1 MKLKKSYFLLAIV
14 IVLSLIKI
22 DYRLNEIPYG
32 LEVDDAEYYYN
43 AVTLGLDFD
52 LDFSNQMEGVENRY
66 LNRETRKIVPFHPIG
81 SGILG
86 APFVFIGNLFSS
98 ISNDKNLISSVYF
111 GYSLASIFYFF
122 LSIILIQRALKK
134 LNISYDNFLLILM
147 IFGTGVGYYAFDRFS
162 MSHIY
167 ELFATSFLI
176 YLSSVVVE
184 KPRNLN
190 KSLILFNIGFLIYIF
205 LAIRWVNYF
214 FFLVPALIFF
224 ISDLNVKKIYTN
236 LYFIFG
242 NLCGIILFLIH
253 TKYLYGTYTIN
264 QKSVVFS
271 VESSFQENYT
281 RFFEIEMFFEN
292 ILFVLKS
299 TSIILFSQE
308 FGLIYFAP
316 ILFVSII
323 FFIIFLIKKKFT
335 MSFFLFLI
343 YIFPIFSIIVIQ
355 STAFSYGYR
364 YLFAL
369 VPINIIIYFKFFS
382 NNQILKVYMYWASL
396 LGFLLYLFFE
406 TSQGTSLSSEYLTN
420 SFGLRTRYS
429 NPDYLSNL
437 PEALISVNSYL
448 HIIFTSFLGVLI
460 IKVINLFIDP
470 VNFFGNL
477 TEVDTEILN
486 LITSSISFSWIK
498 LLILYAVTFSF
509 SYIIFKNR
517 TNK

>member
-1 MKLKKSYFLLAIV
+1 
-14 IVLSLIKI
+14 
-22 DYRLNEIPYG
+22 
-32 LEVDDAEYYYN
+32 
-43 AVTLGLDFD
+43 
-52 LDFSNQMEGVENRY
+52 
-66 LNRETRKIVPFHPIG
+66 
-81 SGILG
+81 
-86 APFVFIGNLFSS
+86 
-98 ISNDKNLISSVYF
+98 
-111 GYSLASIFYFF
+111 
-122 LSIILIQRALKK
+122 
-134 LNISYDNFLLILM
+134 M

-323 FFIIFLIKKKFT
+323 FFIIFLIKKKIYDV
-335 MSFFLFLI
+335 FLFISNL
-343 YIFPIFSIIVIQ
+343 Y
-355 STAFSYGYR
+355 
-364 YLFAL
+364 
-369 VPINIIIYFKFFS
+369 FS
-382 NNQILKVYMYWASL
+382 N
-396 LGFLLYLFFE
+396 FFD
-406 TSQGTSLSSEYLTN
+406 N
-420 SFGLRTRYS
+420 CYS
-429 NPDYLSNL
+429 KY
-437 PEALISVNSYL
+437 
-448 HIIFTSFLGVLI
+448 GV
-460 IKVINLFIDP
+460 FIW
-470 VNFFGNL
+470 L
-477 TEVDTEILN
+477 
-486 LITSSISFSWIK
+486 
-498 LLILYAVTFSF
+498 
-509 SYIIFKNR
+509 
-517 TNK
+517 

>member
-1 MKLKKSYFLLAIV
+1 MK
-14 IVLSLIKI
+14 
-22 DYRLNEIPYG
+22 
-32 LEVDDAEYYYN
+32 
-43 AVTLGLDFD
+43 
-52 LDFSNQMEGVENRY
+52 
-66 LNRETRKIVPFHPIG
+66 
-81 SGILG
+81 
-86 APFVFIGNLFSS
+86 
-98 ISNDKNLISSVYF
+98 
-111 GYSLASIFYFF
+111 
-122 LSIILIQRALKK
+122 
-134 LNISYDNFLLILM
+134 FLLILM

-167 ELFATSFLI
+167 DLFATSFLI

-343 YIFPIFSIIVIQ
+343 YIFQ
-355 STAFSYGYR
+355 
-364 YLFAL
+364 
-369 VPINIIIYFKFFS
+369 FF
-382 NNQILKVYMYWASL
+382 
-396 LGFLLYLFFE
+396 
-406 TSQGTSLSSEYLTN
+406 
-420 SFGLRTRYS
+420 R
-429 NPDYLSNL
+429 
-437 PEALISVNSYL
+437 
-448 HIIFTSFLGVLI
+448 
-460 IKVINLFIDP
+460 
-470 VNFFGNL
+470 
-477 TEVDTEILN
+477 
-486 LITSSISFSWIK
+486 
-498 LLILYAVTFSF
+498 
-509 SYIIFKNR
+509 
-517 TNK
+517 